1 MLALDVA
8 MGRDKSPN
16 FAEVYTALP
25 PRTLMKSGL
34 TVSLTLLEAV
44 LLGGQ
49 EMPQANFSGLC

>member
-8 MGRDKSPN
+8 MGRDKSPD
-16 FAEVYTALP
+16 FVEIFTALP

-34 TVSLTLLEAV
+34 TVSLILLEAV

-49 EMPQANFSGLC
+49 EKPQANFSGLC